1 MYESEELSFS
11 DYDEFMAEMQELF
24 EEEDEDKLPEAA

>member
-1 MYESEELSFS
+1 MYDAEELSFS

-24 EEEDEDKLPEAA
+24 EEEEIPQAA